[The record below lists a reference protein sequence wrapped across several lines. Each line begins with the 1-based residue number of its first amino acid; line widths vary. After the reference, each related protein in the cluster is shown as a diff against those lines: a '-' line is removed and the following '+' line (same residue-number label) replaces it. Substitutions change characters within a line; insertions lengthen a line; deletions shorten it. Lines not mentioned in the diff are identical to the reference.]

1 MGCNLERL
9 ISYLD
14 GVNYLGTKHMFV
26 LNENAFRS
34 KGYRKKT
41 WMDEAPQKVKERFYV
56 RKAQ

>member
-14 GVNYLGTKHMFV
+14 GVNYLGTKHMLV

-34 KGYRKKT
+34 KGYRQNCRRLG
-41 WMDEAPQKVKERFYV
+41 WMKPLKM
-56 RKAQ
+56 